1 MPLPSPHLH
10 AYVDIH
16 ICMYTHTHIY
26 AYVYVC
32 RQNGPGIK
40 YQQERTKLV
49 SIWGEI
55 LTSDHYLEK
64 SKERTQ
70 RIRRVRRKNKGEAS
84 TKTGSK

>member
-1 MPLPSPHLH
+1 M
-10 AYVDIH
+10 YVYIY
-16 ICMYTHTHIY
+16 IYVYTHTHIY

-32 RQNGPGIK
+32 RQKGPGIK
-40 YQQERTKLV
+40 YQQERTKLI

-64 SKERTQ
+64 SKERTR